1 MNVNDASKE
10 FCRDC
15 VGGVSLVDANQG
27 GGSAPFFMS
36 ETITGC
42 PKKNAPKIV

>member
-15 VGGVSLVDANQG
+15 VGGVSLADADQR

-36 ETITGC
+36 ETITGW
-42 PKKNAPKIV
+42 PKKNALKIV